1 MIMNSKK
8 KYIAPTLR
16 VSSYQAEKGYAVSL
30 WFVQNVLDQ
39 EGYDDNNQEI
49 WNWTTEGGDDA
60 NHFGGS
66 GAWTNDGWD

>member
-30 WFVQNVLDQ
+30 WFIQDLENQNNM
-39 EGYDDNNQEI
+39 EMWE
-49 WNWTTEGGDDA
+49 WTTGDDDA

-66 GAWTNDGWD
+66 DAWNNGWD